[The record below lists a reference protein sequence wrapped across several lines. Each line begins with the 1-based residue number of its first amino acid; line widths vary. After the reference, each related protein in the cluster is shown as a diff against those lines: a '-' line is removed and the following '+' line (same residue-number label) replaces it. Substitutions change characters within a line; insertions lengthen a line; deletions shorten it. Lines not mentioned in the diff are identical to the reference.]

1 MSKIVVYLGKSIKNI
16 DFFRDICYFKV
27 GEKNEKK
34 SNAGLN

>member
-1 MSKIVVYLGKSIKNI
+1 MSKNVVYLGKNMKNI
-16 DFFRDICYFKV
+16 DFFRDMCYFKG